1 MLKYPLKSEFKKRL
15 MVLFLSIFKK
25 SFNDFL
31 SARMILINLGPIL
44 LSLAFFGAIFYY
56 NGENI
61 VNYCQ
66 TLLPQSLS
74 DYAHS
79 QGFFSGVFVWV
90 FKALVYFLIFWIAI
104 LLSLVINIFA
114 SIFYTPLVVSYLHQK
129 YYPHVVLEEFGSILF
144 SIKYFLKS
152 LLFMLVFLALLTPF
166 YFIPFIGV
174 FGVFFSI
181 IAHFLFFKN
190 TMSWDIASAIFNYQS
205 YQNLLKQHRLKH
217 YRFSFFCYLFSLIP
231 FFNFFATLLQTLMLT
246 HYFFILKEKEC

>member
-1 MLKYPLKSEFKKRL
+1 M
-15 MVLFLSIFKK
+15 FLSIFKK

-31 SARMILINLGPIL
+31 SVRMLLINLGPIL

-56 NGENI
+56 NGENV

-66 TLLPQSLS
+66 ALLPQSLS
-74 DYAHS
+74 DYSHS

-104 LLSLVINIFA
+104 LLSLVINVFA

-129 YYPHVVLEEFGSILF
+129 YYPHVILEEFGSILF
-144 SIKYFLKS
+144 SIKYFLKA
-152 LLFMLVFLALLTPF
+152 LILMLVLLALLTPF

-181 IAHFLFFKN
+181 IPHFLFFKN
-190 TMSWDIASAIFNYQS
+190 TMSLDIASAIFNHQS

>member
-1 MLKYPLKSEFKKRL
+1 M
-15 MVLFLSIFKK
+15 FLSIFKK

-31 SARMILINLGPIL
+31 SARMLLINLGPIL
-44 LSLAFFGAIFYY
+44 LSLAFFGAVFHY
-56 NGENI
+56 NGESV

-66 TLLPQSLS
+66 ALLPQSLN
-74 DYAHS
+74 DYSHS

-104 LLSLVINIFA
+104 LLSLVINVFA

-144 SIKYFLKS
+144 SIKYFLKT
-152 LLFMLVFLALLTPF
+152 LILMLVLLALLTPF

-181 IAHFLFFKN
+181 IPHFLFFKN
-190 TMSWDIASAIFNYQS
+190 TMSLDIASIIFNYQS

>member
-1 MLKYPLKSEFKKRL
+1 M
-15 MVLFLSIFKK
+15 FLSIFKK

-144 SIKYFLKS
+144 SIKYFLKA

-190 TMSWDIASAIFNYQS
+190 TMSLDIASAIFNYQS

-231 FFNFFATLLQTLMLT
+231 FFNFFATLLQTLMLV

>member
-1 MLKYPLKSEFKKRL
+1 

-31 SARMILINLGPIL
+31 SARMLLINLGPIL

-56 NGENI
+56 NGGSI
-61 VNYCQ
+61 VGYCQ
-66 TLLPQSLS
+66 ALLPQSLS
-74 DYAHS
+74 DYSHS
-79 QGFFSGVFVWV
+79 QGFFAGVFVWV
-90 FKALVYFLIFWIAI
+90 FKALVYFLIFWIVI

-152 LLFMLVFLALLTPF
+152 LIFILLFLSVLTPL

-190 TMSWDIASAIFNYQS
+190 TMSWDIASMIFNHQS

-231 FFNFFATLLQTLMLT
+231 FFNFFATLLQTLMLA

>member
-1 MLKYPLKSEFKKRL
+1 

-31 SARMILINLGPIL
+31 SARMLLINLGPIL
-44 LSLAFFGAIFYY
+44 LSLAFFGAVFHY
-56 NGENI
+56 NGESV
-61 VNYCQ
+61 VNYCH

-74 DYAHS
+74 DYSHS

-104 LLSLVINIFA
+104 LLSLVINVFA

-144 SIKYFLKS
+144 SIKYFLKT
-152 LLFMLVFLALLTPF
+152 LILMLVLLALLTPF

-181 IAHFLFFKN
+181 IPHFLFFKN
-190 TMSWDIASAIFNYQS
+190 TMSLDIASAIFNHQS

>member
-1 MLKYPLKSEFKKRL
+1 

-31 SARMILINLGPIL
+31 STRMLLINLGPIL
-44 LSLAFFGAIFYY
+44 LSLAFFGAIFHY
-56 NGENI
+56 NGESV

-66 TLLPQSLS
+66 ALLPQSLS
-74 DYAHS
+74 DYSHS

-144 SIKYFLKS
+144 SIKYFLKAF
-152 LLFMLVFLALLTPF
+152 LFMLLFLAVLTPF

-174 FGVFFSI
+174 FGVFFSL

-190 TMSWDIASAIFNYQS
+190 TMSLDIASTIFNHQS

>member
-1 MLKYPLKSEFKKRL
+1 

-31 SARMILINLGPIL
+31 SARMLLINLGPIL
-44 LSLAFFGAIFYY
+44 LSLAFFGAVFHY
-56 NGENI
+56 NGENV

-66 TLLPQSLS
+66 TLLSQSLN

-79 QGFFSGVFVWV
+79 QGFFSGVFAWV

-104 LLSLVINIFA
+104 LLSLIINVFA

-144 SIKYFLKS
+144 SIKYFLKA
-152 LLFMLVFLALLTPF
+152 LILMLVLLALLTPF

-181 IAHFLFFKN
+181 IPHFLFFKN
-190 TMSWDIASAIFNYQS
+190 TMSLDIASAIFNYQS

>member
-1 MLKYPLKSEFKKRL
+1 

-31 SARMILINLGPIL
+31 STRMILINLGPIL

-56 NGENI
+56 NGENV

-66 TLLPQSLS
+66 ALLPQSLN
-74 DYAHS
+74 DYSHS
-79 QGFFSGVFVWV
+79 QGFFAGVFAWV
-90 FKALVYFLIFWIAI
+90 FKALVYFLIFWIVI

-144 SIKYFLKS
+144 SIKYFLKA
-152 LLFMLVFLALLTPF
+152 LILMLVLLALLTPF
-166 YFIPFIGV
+166 YFISFIGV

-190 TMSWDIASAIFNYQS
+190 TMSLDIASMIFNHQS

-231 FFNFFATLLQTLMLT
+231 FFNFFATLLQTLMLA

>member
-1 MLKYPLKSEFKKRL
+1 

-31 SARMILINLGPIL
+31 SARMLLINLGPIL

-56 NGENI
+56 NGESV

-66 TLLPQSLS
+66 ALLPQSLN
-74 DYAHS
+74 DYSHS

-104 LLSLVINIFA
+104 LLSLVINVFA

-144 SIKYFLKS
+144 SIKYFLKA
-152 LLFMLVFLALLTPF
+152 LILMLVLLALLTPF

-190 TMSWDIASAIFNYQS
+190 TMSLDIASMIFNPQS

>member
-1 MLKYPLKSEFKKRL
+1 

-31 SARMILINLGPIL
+31 SVRMLLINLGPIL

-56 NGENI
+56 NGENV

-66 TLLPQSLS
+66 ALLPQSLN
-74 DYAHS
+74 DYSHS

-104 LLSLVINIFA
+104 LLSLVINVFA

-129 YYPHVVLEEFGSILF
+129 YYPHVVLEKFGSILF
-144 SIKYFLKS
+144 SIKYFLKT
-152 LLFMLVFLALLTPF
+152 LILMLVLLALLTPF

-181 IAHFLFFKN
+181 IPHFLFFKN
-190 TMSWDIASAIFNYQS
+190 TMSLDIASMIFNYQS

>member
-1 MLKYPLKSEFKKRL
+1 

-31 SARMILINLGPIL
+31 SARMLLINLGPIL

-66 TLLPQSLS
+66 ALLPQSLS

-79 QGFFSGVFVWV
+79 QGFFAGVFVWV

-104 LLSLVINIFA
+104 LLSLVINVFA

-144 SIKYFLKS
+144 SIKYFLKA
-152 LLFMLVFLALLTPF
+152 LILMLVLLVLLMPF

-190 TMSWDIASAIFNYQS
+190 TMSLDIASMIFNHQS

-231 FFNFFATLLQTLMLT
+231 FFNFFATLLQTLMLA

>member
-1 MLKYPLKSEFKKRL
+1 

-31 SARMILINLGPIL
+31 SARMLLINLGPIL
-44 LSLAFFGAIFYY
+44 LSLAFFGAVFHY
-56 NGENI
+56 NGESV

-66 TLLPQSLS
+66 ALLPQSLN
-74 DYAHS
+74 DYSHS
-79 QGFFSGVFVWV
+79 QGFFSGVFAWV
-90 FKALVYFLIFWIAI
+90 FKALVYFFIFWIAI

-129 YYPHVVLEEFGSILF
+129 YYSHVVLEEFGSILF

-152 LLFMLVFLALLTPF
+152 LAFMLLFLAVLTPF

-190 TMSWDIASAIFNYQS
+190 TMSWDIASMIFNYQS

-231 FFNFFATLLQTLMLT
+231 FFNFFATLLQTLMLA

>member
-1 MLKYPLKSEFKKRL
+1 

-31 SARMILINLGPIL
+31 SARMLLINLGPIL
-44 LSLAFFGAIFYY
+44 LSLAFFGVIFYY

-66 TLLPQSLS
+66 ALLPQSLS
-74 DYAHS
+74 DYSHS
-79 QGFFSGVFVWV
+79 QGFFAGVFVWV

-129 YYPHVVLEEFGSILF
+129 YYSHVVLEEFGSIFF
-144 SIKYFLKS
+144 SVKYFLKS
-152 LLFMLVFLALLTPF
+152 LAFMLLFLAVLTPL

-181 IAHFLFFKN
+181 VPHFLFFKN
-190 TMSWDIASAIFNYQS
+190 TMSLDMASMIFNYQS

-231 FFNFFATLLQTLMLT
+231 FFNFFATLLQTLMLA
-246 HYFFILKEKEC
+246 HYFFIFKEKEC

>member
-1 MLKYPLKSEFKKRL
+1 

-31 SARMILINLGPIL
+31 SARMLLINLGPIL
-44 LSLAFFGAIFYY
+44 LSLAFFGAIFHY
-56 NGENI
+56 NGESV

-74 DYAHS
+74 DYSHS
-79 QGFFSGVFVWV
+79 QGFFAGVFAWV

-104 LLSLVINIFA
+104 LLSLVINVFA

-144 SIKYFLKS
+144 SIKYFLKA
-152 LLFMLVFLALLTPF
+152 LILMLVLLALLTPF

-181 IAHFLFFKN
+181 IPHFLFFKN
-190 TMSWDIASAIFNYQS
+190 TMSLDIASAIFNHQS

>member
-1 MLKYPLKSEFKKRL
+1 

-31 SARMILINLGPIL
+31 SARMLLINLGPIL
-44 LSLAFFGAIFYY
+44 LSLAFFGAVFHY
-56 NGENI
+56 NGEN
-61 VNYCQ
+61 VVGYCH

-74 DYAHS
+74 DYSHS

-104 LLSLVINIFA
+104 LLSLVINVFV

-129 YYPHVVLEEFGSILF
+129 YYPHVVLEDFGSILF
-144 SIKYFLKS
+144 SIKYFLKV
-152 LLFMLVFLALLTPF
+152 LILMLVLLALLTPF

-174 FGVFFSI
+174 FGVFLSI
-181 IAHFLFFKN
+181 IPHFLFFKN
-190 TMSWDIASAIFNYQS
+190 TMSLDIASAIFNHQS

>member
-1 MLKYPLKSEFKKRL
+1 

-74 DYAHS
+74 DYSHS
-79 QGFFSGVFVWV
+79 QGFFAGVFVWV

-114 SIFYTPLVVSYLHQK
+114 SIFYTPLVISYLHQK

-152 LLFMLVFLALLTPF
+152 LLFMLLFLAVLTPL

-190 TMSWDIASAIFNYQS
+190 TMSWDIASMIFNHQS

-231 FFNFFATLLQTLMLT
+231 FFNFFATLLQTLMLA
-246 HYFFILKEKEC
+246 HYFFIFKEKEC

>member
-1 MLKYPLKSEFKKRL
+1 

-31 SARMILINLGPIL
+31 SARMLLINLGPIL
-44 LSLAFFGAIFYY
+44 LSLAFFGAVFHY
-56 NGENI
+56 NGESV

-66 TLLPQSLS
+66 ALLPQSLN
-74 DYAHS
+74 DYSHS

-104 LLSLVINIFA
+104 LLSLVINVFA
-114 SIFYTPLVVSYLHQK
+114 SIFYAPLVVSYLHQK

-144 SIKYFLKS
+144 SIKYFLKA
-152 LLFMLVFLALLTPF
+152 LILMLVLLALLTPF

-181 IAHFLFFKN
+181 IPHFLFFKN
-190 TMSWDIASAIFNYQS
+190 TMSLDIASAIFNHQS

-231 FFNFFATLLQTLMLT
+231 FLIFLLL
-246 HYFFILKEKEC
+246 YYKP

>member
-1 MLKYPLKSEFKKRL
+1 

-31 SARMILINLGPIL
+31 SARMLLINLGPIL

-56 NGENI
+56 NGGSI
-61 VNYCQ
+61 VGYCQ
-66 TLLPQSLS
+66 TLLPQSLN
-74 DYAHS
+74 DYSHS
-79 QGFFSGVFVWV
+79 QGFFASVFVWV
-90 FKALVYFLIFWIAI
+90 FKALVYFLIFWIVI

-152 LLFMLVFLALLTPF
+152 LIFMLLFLAVLTPF
-166 YFIPFIGV
+166 YFIPFIEV
-174 FGVFFSI
+174 FGVFLSI

-190 TMSWDIASAIFNYQS
+190 TMSWDIASIIFNYQS

-231 FFNFFATLLQTLMLT
+231 FFNFFATLLQTLMLV
-246 HYFFILKEKEC
+246 HYFFIFKEKEC

>member
-1 MLKYPLKSEFKKRL
+1 

-31 SARMILINLGPIL
+31 SVRMLLINLGPIL

-56 NGENI
+56 NGENV

-66 TLLPQSLS
+66 ALLPQSLS
-74 DYAHS
+74 DYSHS
-79 QGFFSGVFVWV
+79 QGFFSGVFAWV

-104 LLSLVINIFA
+104 LLSLVINVFA

-152 LLFMLVFLALLTPF
+152 LILMLVLLALLTPF

-190 TMSWDIASAIFNYQS
+190 TMSLDIASAIFNHQS

>member
-1 MLKYPLKSEFKKRL
+1 

-56 NGENI
+56 NGGSI
-61 VNYCQ
+61 VGYCQ
-66 TLLPQSLS
+66 TLLPQSLN
-74 DYAHS
+74 DYSHS
-79 QGFFSGVFVWV
+79 QGFFAGVFTWV
-90 FKALVYFLIFWIAI
+90 FKALVYFLIFWIVI

-152 LLFMLVFLALLTPF
+152 LIFMLLFLAVLTPF
-166 YFIPFIGV
+166 YFIPFIEV
-174 FGVFFSI
+174 FGFFLSI
-181 IAHFLFFKN
+181 IVHFLFFKN
-190 TMSWDIASAIFNYQS
+190 TMSWDIASAIFNHQS

-231 FFNFFATLLQTLMLT
+231 FFNFFATLLQTLMLV
-246 HYFFILKEKEC
+246 HYFFIFKEKEC

>member
-1 MLKYPLKSEFKKRL
+1 

-56 NGENI
+56 NGESV

-66 TLLPQSLS
+66 ALLPQSLS
-74 DYAHS
+74 DYSHS

-144 SIKYFLKS
+144 SIKYFLKV
-152 LLFMLVFLALLTPF
+152 LILMLVLLVLLTPF

-181 IAHFLFFKN
+181 IPHFLFFKN
-190 TMSWDIASAIFNYQS
+190 TMSLDIASMIFNHQS

>member
-1 MLKYPLKSEFKKRL
+1 

-31 SARMILINLGPIL
+31 SSRMILINLGPIL

-66 TLLPQSLS
+66 ALLPQSLS
-74 DYAHS
+74 DYSHS
-79 QGFFSGVFVWV
+79 QGFFAGVFVWV

-144 SIKYFLKS
+144 SIKYFLKA
-152 LLFMLVFLALLTPF
+152 LILMLVLLALLTPF

-181 IAHFLFFKN
+181 IPHFLFFKN
-190 TMSWDIASAIFNYQS
+190 TMSLDIASMIFNHQS

-231 FFNFFATLLQTLMLT
+231 FFNFFATLLQTLMLA

>member
-1 MLKYPLKSEFKKRL
+1 

-31 SARMILINLGPIL
+31 SVRMLLINLGPIL

-56 NGENI
+56 NGENV

-66 TLLPQSLS
+66 ALLPQSLS
-74 DYAHS
+74 DYSHS
-79 QGFFSGVFVWV
+79 QSFFSGVFVWV

-104 LLSLVINIFA
+104 LLSLVINVFA

-152 LLFMLVFLALLTPF
+152 LLFMLLFLALLTPF

-181 IAHFLFFKN
+181 IPHFLFFKN
-190 TMSWDIASAIFNYQS
+190 TMSLDIASAIFNHQS

-246 HYFFILKEKEC
+246 HYFFTLKEKEC

>member
-1 MLKYPLKSEFKKRL
+1 

-31 SARMILINLGPIL
+31 SVRMLLINLGPIL

-74 DYAHS
+74 DYSHS
-79 QGFFSGVFVWV
+79 QGFFAGVFVWV
-90 FKALVYFLIFWIAI
+90 FKALVYLLIFWIAI
-104 LLSLVINIFA
+104 LLSLVINIFV

-152 LLFMLVFLALLTPF
+152 LIFMLLFLAVLTPF

-181 IAHFLFFKN
+181 IVHFLFFKN
-190 TMSWDIASAIFNYQS
+190 TMSLDIASMIFNYQS

-231 FFNFFATLLQTLMLT
+231 FFNFFATLLQTLMLA

>member
-1 MLKYPLKSEFKKRL
+1 

-31 SARMILINLGPIL
+31 SVRMLLINLGPIL

-56 NGENI
+56 NGGSI

-74 DYAHS
+74 DYSHS

-129 YYPHVVLEEFGSILF
+129 YYSHVVLEEFGSILF
-144 SIKYFLKS
+144 SVKYFLKALAFM
-152 LLFMLVFLALLTPF
+152 LLFLAVLTPF

-190 TMSWDIASAIFNYQS
+190 TMSWDIASMIFNHQS

-231 FFNFFATLLQTLMLT
+231 FFNFFATLLQTLMLA
-246 HYFFILKEKEC
+246 HYFFILREKEC

>member
-1 MLKYPLKSEFKKRL
+1 

-31 SARMILINLGPIL
+31 SARMLLINLGPIL

-56 NGENI
+56 NGGSI

-74 DYAHS
+74 DYSHS

-129 YYPHVVLEEFGSILF
+129 YYSHVVLEEFGSILF
-144 SIKYFLKS
+144 SVKYFLKS
-152 LLFMLVFLALLTPF
+152 LAFMLLFLAVLTPL

-174 FGVFFSI
+174 FGVFFFI
-181 IAHFLFFKN
+181 VPHFLFFKN
-190 TMSWDIASAIFNYQS
+190 TMSLDIASAIFNHQS

-231 FFNFFATLLQTLMLT
+231 FFNFFATLLQTLMLA

>member
-1 MLKYPLKSEFKKRL
+1 

-31 SARMILINLGPIL
+31 SARMLLINLGPIL
-44 LSLAFFGAIFYY
+44 LSLAFFGAVFYY
-56 NGENI
+56 NGESV

-66 TLLPQSLS
+66 ALLPQSLS
-74 DYAHS
+74 DYSHS

-104 LLSLVINIFA
+104 LLSLVINVFA

-144 SIKYFLKS
+144 SIKYFLKT
-152 LLFMLVFLALLTPF
+152 LILMLVLLALLTPL

-181 IAHFLFFKN
+181 IPHFLFFKN
-190 TMSWDIASAIFNYQS
+190 TMSWDIASMIFNHQS

>member
-1 MLKYPLKSEFKKRL
+1 

-31 SARMILINLGPIL
+31 SARMLLINLGPIL
-44 LSLAFFGAIFYY
+44 LSLAFFGAVFHY
-56 NGENI
+56 NGESV

-66 TLLPQSLS
+66 ALLPQSLS
-74 DYAHS
+74 DYSHS

-104 LLSLVINIFA
+104 LLSLVINVFA

-144 SIKYFLKS
+144 SIKYFLKA
-152 LLFMLVFLALLTPF
+152 LILMLVLLALLTPF

-190 TMSWDIASAIFNYQS
+190 TMSLDIASAIFNHQS
-205 YQNLLKQHRLKH
+205 YQNLLKQHQLKH

>member
-1 MLKYPLKSEFKKRL
+1 M
-15 MVLFLSIFKK
+15 FLSIFKK

-31 SARMILINLGPIL
+31 SARMLLINLGPIL
-44 LSLAFFGAIFYY
+44 LSLAFFGAIFHY
-56 NGENI
+56 NGESV

-66 TLLPQSLS
+66 ALLPQSLS
-74 DYAHS
+74 DYSHS

-104 LLSLVINIFA
+104 LLSLVINVFA

-144 SIKYFLKS
+144 SIKYFLKA
-152 LLFMLVFLALLTPF
+152 LILMLVLLALLTPF

-181 IAHFLFFKN
+181 IPHFLFFKN
-190 TMSWDIASAIFNYQS
+190 TMSLDIASAIFNHQS

>member
-1 MLKYPLKSEFKKRL
+1 M
-15 MVLFLSIFKK
+15 FLSIFKK

-31 SARMILINLGPIL
+31 SARMLLINLGPIL
-44 LSLAFFGAIFYY
+44 LSLAFFGAVFHY
-56 NGENI
+56 NGESV

-66 TLLPQSLS
+66 ALLPQSLS
-74 DYAHS
+74 DYSHS

-104 LLSLVINIFA
+104 LLSLVINVFA

-144 SIKYFLKS
+144 SIKYFLKT
-152 LLFMLVFLALLTPF
+152 LILMLVLLALLTPL

-181 IAHFLFFKN
+181 IPHFLFFKN
-190 TMSWDIASAIFNYQS
+190 TMSWDIASMIFNHQS

>member
-1 MLKYPLKSEFKKRL
+1 

-44 LSLAFFGAIFYY
+44 LSLAFFGAVFHY
-56 NGENI
+56 NGENV

-66 TLLPQSLS
+66 ALLPQSLN

-79 QGFFSGVFVWV
+79 QGFFAGVFVWV

-104 LLSLVINIFA
+104 LLSLVINVFA

-144 SIKYFLKS
+144 SIKYFLKA
-152 LLFMLVFLALLTPF
+152 LILMLVLLALLTPF

-181 IAHFLFFKN
+181 IPHFLFFKN
-190 TMSWDIASAIFNYQS
+190 TMSLDIASTIFNHQS

>member
-1 MLKYPLKSEFKKRL
+1 

-44 LSLAFFGAIFYY
+44 LSLAFFGAVFHY
-56 NGENI
+56 NGESV

-66 TLLPQSLS
+66 ALLPQSLN
-74 DYAHS
+74 DYSHS
-79 QGFFSGVFVWV
+79 QGFFAGVFVWV
-90 FKALVYFLIFWIAI
+90 FKALVYFLIFWIVI
-104 LLSLVINIFA
+104 LLSLVINVFA

-129 YYPHVVLEEFGSILF
+129 YYPHIVLEEFGSILF

-152 LLFMLVFLALLTPF
+152 LLFMLLFLVLLTPF

-181 IAHFLFFKN
+181 IVHFLFFKN
-190 TMSWDIASAIFNYQS
+190 TMSLDIASMIFNYQS

>member
-1 MLKYPLKSEFKKRL
+1 M
-15 MVLFLSIFKK
+15 FLSIFKK

-31 SARMILINLGPIL
+31 STRMLLINLGPIL
-44 LSLAFFGAIFYY
+44 LSLAFFGAVFHY
-56 NGENI
+56 NGESV

-66 TLLPQSLS
+66 ALLPQSLN
-74 DYAHS
+74 DYSHS

-104 LLSLVINIFA
+104 LLSLVINVFA

-144 SIKYFLKS
+144 SIKYFLKT
-152 LLFMLVFLALLTPF
+152 LILMLVLLALLTPF

-181 IAHFLFFKN
+181 IPHFLFFKN
-190 TMSWDIASAIFNYQS
+190 TMSLDIASIIFNYQS

>member
-1 MLKYPLKSEFKKRL
+1 

-31 SARMILINLGPIL
+31 SARMLLINLGPIL
-44 LSLAFFGAIFYY
+44 LSLAFFGAVFHY
-56 NGENI
+56 NGESV

-66 TLLPQSLS
+66 ALLPQSLN

-79 QGFFSGVFVWV
+79 QGFFAGVFVWV

-104 LLSLVINIFA
+104 LLSLVINVFA

-144 SIKYFLKS
+144 SIKYFLKA
-152 LLFMLVFLALLTPF
+152 LILMLVLLALLTPF

-181 IAHFLFFKN
+181 IPHFLFFKN
-190 TMSWDIASAIFNYQS
+190 TMSLDIASMIFNHQS

-246 HYFFILKEKEC
+246 HYFFILREKEC

>member
-1 MLKYPLKSEFKKRL
+1 

-31 SARMILINLGPIL
+31 SARMLLINLGPIL

-56 NGENI
+56 NGGSI
-61 VNYCQ
+61 VGYCQ
-66 TLLPQSLS
+66 TLLPQSLN

-79 QGFFSGVFVWV
+79 QGFFAGVFVWV
-90 FKALVYFLIFWIAI
+90 FKALVYFLIFWIVI
-104 LLSLVINIFA
+104 LLSLVINVFA

-144 SIKYFLKS
+144 SIKYFLKA
-152 LLFMLVFLALLTPF
+152 LILMLVLLAVLTPL

-181 IAHFLFFKN
+181 VPHFLFFKN

-205 YQNLLKQHRLKH
+205 YQNLLKQHQLKH

-231 FFNFFATLLQTLMLT
+231 FFNFFATLLQTLMLA

>member
-1 MLKYPLKSEFKKRL
+1 
-15 MVLFLSIFKK
+15 MVLSLSILKK

-31 SARMILINLGPIL
+31 SARMLLINLGPIL
-44 LSLAFFGAIFYY
+44 LSLAFFGAVFYY
-56 NGENI
+56 NGGSI
-61 VNYCQ
+61 VSYCQ
-66 TLLPQSLS
+66 TLLPQSLN
-74 DYAHS
+74 DYSYS
-79 QGFFSGVFVWV
+79 QGFFAGVFTWV
-90 FKALVYFLIFWIAI
+90 FKALVYFLIFWIVI

-129 YYPHVVLEEFGSILF
+129 YYPHVVLEEFGSVLF

-152 LLFMLVFLALLTPF
+152 LIFMLLLLAVLTPF

-174 FGVFFSI
+174 FFSI
-181 IAHFLFFKN
+181 IPHFLFFKN
-190 TMSWDIASAIFNYQS
+190 TMILDIASMIFNYQS

-231 FFNFFATLLQTLMLT
+231 FFNFFATLLQTLMLA

>member
-1 MLKYPLKSEFKKRL
+1 

-31 SARMILINLGPIL
+31 SARMLLINLGPIL

-56 NGENI
+56 NGGSI
-61 VNYCQ
+61 VGYCQ
-66 TLLPQSLS
+66 ALLPQSLS
-74 DYAHS
+74 DYSHS

-90 FKALVYFLIFWIAI
+90 FKALVYFLIFWIVI

-144 SIKYFLKS
+144 SIKYFLKA
-152 LLFMLVFLALLTPF
+152 LILMLVLLALLTPF

-190 TMSWDIASAIFNYQS
+190 TMSLDIASAIFNYQS

>member
-1 MLKYPLKSEFKKRL
+1 

-31 SARMILINLGPIL
+31 STRMILINLGPIL

-90 FKALVYFLIFWIAI
+90 FKALVYFLIFWIVL

-129 YYPHVVLEEFGSILF
+129 YYSHVVLEEFGSIFF

-152 LLFMLVFLALLTPF
+152 LAFMLLFLAVLTPL

-181 IAHFLFFKN
+181 VPHFLFFKN
-190 TMSWDIASAIFNYQS
+190 TMSLDIASMIFNYQS

-231 FFNFFATLLQTLMLT
+231 FFNFFATLLQTLMLA
-246 HYFFILKEKEC
+246 HYFFIFKEKEC

>member
-1 MLKYPLKSEFKKRL
+1 

-31 SARMILINLGPIL
+31 SARMLLINLGPIL

-66 TLLPQSLS
+66 ALLPQSLS

-79 QGFFSGVFVWV
+79 QGFFAGVFVWV

-104 LLSLVINIFA
+104 LLSLVINVFA

-144 SIKYFLKS
+144 SIKYFLKA
-152 LLFMLVFLALLTPF
+152 LILMLVLLVLLMPF

-190 TMSWDIASAIFNYQS
+190 TMSLDIASMIFNHQS

>member
-1 MLKYPLKSEFKKRL
+1 M
-15 MVLFLSIFKK
+15 FLSIFKK

-31 SARMILINLGPIL
+31 SARMLLINLGPIL
-44 LSLAFFGAIFYY
+44 LSLAFFGAVFHY
-56 NGENI
+56 NGESV

-66 TLLPQSLS
+66 ALLPQSLN
-74 DYAHS
+74 DYSHS

-104 LLSLVINIFA
+104 LLSLVINVFA

-144 SIKYFLKS
+144 SIKYFLKA
-152 LLFMLVFLALLTPF
+152 LLFMLVLLALLTPF

-190 TMSWDIASAIFNYQS
+190 TMSLDIASMIFNYQS